1 MSKSNISKLSR
12 LGLVKVIVK
21 RLLSIGKG
29 SAEETKNLYDYIPN
43 KLAKALHPTVQ
54 HLKVVEI
61 EEFSKDMKSFY
72 LAPNVEK
79 GTQSLAWFSAG
90 QYLSIGVDINGKVFK
105 RPYSIASS
113 PADTLS
119 GYYMLTIKRVEGG
132 IVSQYVLDNW
142 KVGTEFDASAPLGDF
157 SYEPL
162 RDAET
167 VIGIAGGSGIT
178 PFRSLAKAI
187 YEGDEPCSLVLLYGS
202 RTYADAVFSDDIE
215 KMAKD
220 CDKIKLVNVLS
231 NEEKEGCE
239 SGFITADLIKKYAP
253 EGDYSIFMCGPQA
266 MYNFADKEIEK
277 LKIRRKFVRHELFGE
292 FFHPEKNAD
301 YKGNIDEKFHLTV
314 TIAGATTTIPCDANT
329 SLLRAMEAAGLNPP
343 SDCRSGRCGWCHSKL
358 LSGDVY
364 IPASVDGRRLA
375 DKEFGYI
382 HPCCTFPLSDLAI
395 DVPPMPKEIEKKKED
410 AAK

>member
-1 MSKSNISKLSR
+1 MSKSKISKLSR
-12 LGLVKVIVK
+12 VKMVGVITK
-21 RLLSIGKG
+21 RLSTIGKA
-29 SAEETKNLYDYIPN
+29 SNAPARDLLDYYPN
-43 KLAKALHPTVQ
+43 KLAAMLHPKVQ
-54 HLKVVEI
+54 HLVVKEI
-61 EEFSKDMKSFY
+61 HEFSKDMKSFI
-72 LAPNVEK
+72 LAPDTSK
-79 GTQSLAWFSAG
+79 GTNALAWFSAG
-90 QYLSIGVDINGKVFK
+90 QYLSISVNIEGKLFK

-113 PADTLS
+113 PADTLE
-119 GYYMLTIKRVEGG
+119 GFYMLTIKRVDGG

-142 KVGTEFDASAPLGDF
+142 TVGTTFDASAPLGDF
-157 SYEPL
+157 SYERL
-162 RDAET
+162 RDAAT

-202 RTYADAVFSDDIE
+202 RTYNDAVFSDEIGE
-215 KMAKD
+215 MASK

-231 NEEKEGCE
+231 NEERAGCE
-239 SGFITADLIKKYAP
+239 SGFITAELIKKYAP

-277 LKIRRKFVRHELFGE
+277 LGIRRKFVRHELFGE

-301 YKGNIDEKFHLTV
+301 YTGNIDEKYTLTV
-314 TIAGATTTIPCDANT
+314 TIAGVTSKIPCDANT

-358 LSGDVY
+358 ISGDVY

-382 HPCCTFPLSDLAI
+382 HPCCTFPLSDIEI
-395 DVPPMPKEIEKKKED
+395 DVPPMPVG
-410 AAK
+410 

>member
-1 MSKSNISKLSR
+1 MSKSKISKLSR
-12 LGLVKVIVK
+12 LGLVKVIVN
-21 RLLSIGKG
+21 RLSAIGKG
-29 SAEETKNLYDYIPN
+29 SAAPTKDLYAYAPN
-43 KLAKALHPTVQ
+43 KLALALHPTVQ
-54 HLKVVEI
+54 HLKVVKI
-61 EEFSKDMKSFY
+61 KEFSKDMKSFY
-72 LAPNVEK
+72 LAADPDR
-79 GTQSLAWFSAG
+79 GTSSLAWFSAG
-90 QYLSIGVDINGKVFK
+90 QYLSISVEIGGKLFK

-113 PADTLS
+113 PADTLE
-119 GYYMLTIKRVEGG
+119 GYYMLTVKRVDGG

-142 KVGTEFDASAPLGDF
+142 QVGTTFDASAPLGDF
-157 SYEPL
+157 SYERL
-162 RDAET
+162 RDAST

-202 RTYADAVFSDDIE
+202 RTYNDAVFSDEIAAWASE
-215 KMAKD
+215 

-239 SGFITADLIKKYAP
+239 NGFITADLIKKYAP
-253 EGDYSIFMCGPQA
+253 KGDFSIFMCGPQA

-277 LKIRRKFVRHELFGE
+277 LGIRRKFVRHELFGE
-292 FFHPEKNAD
+292 FFHPEKNGD
-301 YKGNIDEKFHLTV
+301 YTGNIEEKYTLTV
-314 TIAGATTTIPCDANT
+314 TIAGVTSTVPCDANT

-358 LSGDVY
+358 ISGDVY

-382 HPCCTFPLSDLAI
+382 HPCCTFPLTDVVL
-395 DVPPMPKEIEKKKED
+395 DVPPMPKK
-410 AAK
+410 